1 MGYRPLRASAPSNND
16 GLNQPLLQAQPP
28 PMPNQPPPMPNP
40 VHAPGRRNCIS
51 LCKSIRCP
59 VRGPCRGWGRTTQKV
74 RYSRTHCTDPSWTLL
89 CDAKCFLTSP
99 PSSPPPPPPPL
110 HCKSELVYLVVISV
124 VMFTRSCCRCHTWQ
138 CRLFWWSGQK
148 VG

>member
-59 VRGPCRGWGRTTQKV
+59 VRGPCRPGVGEDHT
-74 RYSRTHCTDPSWTLL
+74 
-89 CDAKCFLTSP
+89 
-99 PSSPPPPPPPL
+99 
-110 HCKSELVYLVVISV
+110 KSEI
-124 VMFTRSCCRCHTWQ
+124 FTHS
-138 CRLFWWSGQK
+138 LY
-148 VG
+148 